1 MSRYTPKQYASAL
14 FESLQ
19 EKGLPAGRQGAKA
32 DVVVKGFVKMLVG
45 NYDRALLPK
54 ILMQFKKLERTK
66 AGRHEVVLTSARPLE
81 KSVIADVKKKVGEN
95 SGITEVVDPQVLGG
109 VRILINDEIIIDGT
123 MKSRINKM
131 VEQLV
136 KVVG

>member
-19 EKGLPAGRQGAKA
+19 EKGAKA
-32 DVVVKGFVKMLVG
+32 DVVVKGFVKMLVS

-95 SGITEVVDPQVLGG
+95 SGITEVVDSKVLGG
-109 VRILINDEIIIDGT
+109 VRILINDEVVIDGT
-123 MKSRINKM
+123 LKSR
-131 VEQLV
+131 VARLV
-136 KVVG
+136 DAVIKAAN